1 MFVFKR
7 NNNDNNKSKEK
18 SNARNTL
25 CVMACKISIVFIFV
39 VASCFWKQLIFFLL
53 QNIYIYIF
61 FLFLGCFDVLMLKI
75 NFKKYFFDIF
85 PSESILK
92 SNRYHNIKHYHQWW
106 WYIFFL
112 GITKFFCLIIL
123 CSKGPFL
130 AGFLS
135 LQSQTKHILSNSRFR
150 LCDWNNQ

>member
-7 NNNDNNKSKEK
+7 NNNNNKSKEK

-25 CVMACKISIVFIFV
+25 CVMACKISVVFIFV
-39 VASCFWKQLIFFLL
+39 VASCFWKQLIFFCFK
-53 QNIYIYIF
+53 IF
-61 FLFLGCFDVLMLKI
+61 FLCVFLGCFDVLMSKI
-75 NFKKYFFDIF
+75 NFKKYYFDIF
-85 PSESILK
+85 PCESILK
-92 SNRYHNIKHYHQWW
+92 SNRYYNIKHYHQWW

-112 GITKFFCLIIL
+112 GITNFFCLIIL